1 MYIGTT
7 RFNNN
12 TWEELQIFKNEHN
25 ISDCIYGFPVRLPD
39 KISLKKNIFIIEMNN
54 DTNKI
59 MGIGIIKNWLYT
71 RPCRIYRDRNYN
83 RYIYRGK
90 PYITRKEMLQLH
102 NNDGKK
108 MVECLENLLFKGY
121 QHLKR
126 GQSVTEFTDIK
137 KYYFEKT
144 TSENMTQYLLTMFEK
159 KYVIK

>member
-1 MYIGTT
+1 
-7 RFNNN
+7 
-12 TWEELQIFKNEHN
+12 
-25 ISDCIYGFPVRLPD
+25 
-39 KISLKKNIFIIEMNN
+39 MNN

-71 RPCRIYRDRNYN
+71 RQCRIYRDRNYN

-90 PYITRKEMLQLH
+90 PYITREEMLQLH
-102 NNDGKK
+102 NNDGEK
-108 MVECLENLLFKGY
+108 MVECLEKLLFKGY

-137 KYYFEKT
+137 KYYFEQT
-144 TSENMTQYLLTMFEK
+144 TSQNMTQYLLTMFEK